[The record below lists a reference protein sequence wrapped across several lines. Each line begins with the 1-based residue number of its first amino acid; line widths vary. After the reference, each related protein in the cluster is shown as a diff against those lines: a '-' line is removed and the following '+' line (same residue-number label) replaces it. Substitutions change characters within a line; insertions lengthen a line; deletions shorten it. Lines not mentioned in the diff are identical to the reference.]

1 MDNKKVIGA
10 KKKEYNG
17 IIFDSMLELNT
28 YKLLEKENFEFTYNE
43 TTIVLADKFRLDNI
57 NFYNS
62 TRTRKFSQALTKDGK
77 KAVIGE
83 MTFTPDFILGNEDTV
98 IIIETKGWA
107 NDVYPY
113 KRKLFFN
120 SIKDS
125 NSTIYYFEPKNLRE
139 VKDSITIIKELLNEG
154 KI

>member
-1 MDNKKVIGA
+1 MDNRKVIGA